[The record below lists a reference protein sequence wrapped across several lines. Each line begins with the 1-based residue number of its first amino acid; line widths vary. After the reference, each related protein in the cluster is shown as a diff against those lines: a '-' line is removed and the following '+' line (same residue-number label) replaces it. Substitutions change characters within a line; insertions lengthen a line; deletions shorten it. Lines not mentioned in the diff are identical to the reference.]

1 MSGGVVK
8 AIAEKV
14 YASHMSFDIR
24 DMEKDSLAVT
34 LPQPKSR

>member
-14 YASHMSFDIR
+14 YASHMSFDVR
-24 DMEKDSLAVT
+24 DMEREERGRCNLY
-34 LPQPKSR
+34 